1 MKKSIFGIL
10 LCMEGAFLLLTMI
23 VSLFYEENDW
33 WAYLVSAAVSITT
46 GRICI
51 WLSKKHNSNR
61 RFTRSD
67 SFMIVTLSWVLFSI
81 IGMLP
86 FILVEKMD
94 VSSAFFETMSGFTT
108 TGATVIS
115 DIDSITYA
123 LRFWRA
129 LTQWMGGLGI
139 VVFSFALIPVS
150 EMKNNNIFS
159 AEVTG
164 IGLDKIRPKIGS
176 TARRLL
182 AIYLILTIVCA
193 GLYYIGPMNIYDAVC
208 HALTTVATGGFST
221 HSASIAYFHSGYI
234 EYICAVF
241 MVLSSINFSMFYYAS
256 IRKWHVI
263 RHNEEMRVFL
273 TVVICMTGFFC
284 LLFYFSP
291 VANESLHTLPHGME
305 ETFRTALFHV
315 SSVISSTGFSAQKY
329 DYVAWGAPYW
339 MPTVVIMAVGACA
352 GSTAGGMKII
362 RALICAK
369 SVKNEFIRQ
378 LHPNAVLGI
387 RINGNIVSEERIK
400 NSLGFLFLYIS
411 LVVLGMTVLTYIG
424 LDADTGLGACI
435 SSLSNVG
442 PATGMCGPSGT
453 FANVP
458 ALGKWLL
465 SFYMLVGR
473 LEIYTVLFL
482 FVPVFWKERK

>member
-10 LCMEGAFLLLTMI
+10 LCMEGVFLLLAMI
-23 VSLFYEENDW
+23 VSLIYEESDW
-33 WAYLVSAAVSITT
+33 WAYLLSASISFVI

-51 WLSKKHNSNR
+51 WLSRMDKDNR
-61 RFTRSD
+61 SFTRAD
-67 SFMIVTLSWVLFSI
+67 SFMIVTLSWVIFSV
-81 IGMLP
+81 IGMIP
-86 FILVEKMD
+86 FILIEKMD
-94 VSSAFFETMSGFTT
+94 LASAFFETMSGFTT
-108 TGATVIS
+108 TGATVIK
-115 DIDSITYA
+115 DIDSMTHA
-123 LRFWRA
+123 LRFWRS

-182 AIYLILTIVCA
+182 IIYLILTLICT
-193 GLYYIGPMNIYDAVC
+193 GLYYVGPMNIYDAVC
-208 HALTTVATGGFST
+208 HSLSTIATGGFST
-221 HSASIAYFHSGYI
+221 HSESIAYFHSTYI

-241 MVLSSINFSMFYYAS
+241 MILSSINFSLFYYAS
-256 IRKWHVI
+256 MRKWHVLKQ
-263 RHNEEMRVFL
+263 NEEVKVFL
-273 TVVICMTGFFC
+273 TVVLCMTGFFFF
-284 LLFYFSP
+284 LFCFSHSHDDFSILP
-291 VANESLHTLPHGME
+291 LSLE
-305 ETFRTALFHV
+305 EKFRTSFFHV
-315 SSVISSTGFSAQKY
+315 ATVISSTGFSAQKF
-329 DYVAWGAPYW
+329 DYVAWGDQYW

-362 RALICAK
+362 RAIICAK
-369 SVKNEFIRQ
+369 SVRNEFIRQ
-378 LHPNAVLGI
+378 MHPNAVLGV
-387 RINGNIVSEERIK
+387 RINGNIISDSRVK
-400 NSLGFLFLYIS
+400 HSLGFLFLYIAM
-411 LVVLGMTVLTYIG
+411 VVIGMTILTYIG
-424 LDADTGLGACI
+424 LDVDTGLGACI

-442 PATGMCGPSGT
+442 PGTGECGPSGT
-453 FANVP
+453 FAHVP

-482 FVPVFWKERK
+482 FMPIFFKGTK

>member
-10 LCMEGAFLLLTMI
+10 LCMEGVFLLLTMI
-23 VSLFYEENDW
+23 VSLIYEESDW
-33 WAYLVSAAVSITT
+33 WAYLLSASISFVI

-51 WLSKKHNSNR
+51 WLSRMDKDNR
-61 RFTRSD
+61 SFTRAD
-67 SFMIVTLSWVLFSI
+67 SFMIVTLSWVIFSV
-81 IGMLP
+81 IGMIP
-86 FILVEKMD
+86 FILIEKMD
-94 VSSAFFETMSGFTT
+94 LASAFFETMSGFTT
-108 TGATVIS
+108 TGATVIT
-115 DIDSITYA
+115 DIDSMTHA
-123 LRFWRA
+123 LRFWRS

-182 AIYLILTIVCA
+182 IIYLILTLICT
-193 GLYYIGPMNIYDAVC
+193 GLYYVGPMNIYDAVC
-208 HALTTVATGGFST
+208 HSLSTIATGGFST
-221 HSASIAYFHSGYI
+221 HSESIAYFHSTYI

-241 MVLSSINFSMFYYAS
+241 MILSSINFSLFYYAS
-256 IRKWHVI
+256 MRKWHVLKQ
-263 RHNEEMRVFL
+263 NEEVKVFL
-273 TVVICMTGFFC
+273 TVVLCMTGFFFF
-284 LLFYFSP
+284 LFCFSHSHDDFSILP
-291 VANESLHTLPHGME
+291 LSLE
-305 ETFRTALFHV
+305 EKFRTSFFHV
-315 SSVISSTGFSAQKY
+315 ATVISSTGFSAQKF
-329 DYVAWGAPYW
+329 DYVAWGDQYW

-362 RALICAK
+362 RAIICAK
-369 SVKNEFIRQ
+369 SVRNEFIRQ
-378 LHPNAVLGI
+378 MHPNAVLGV
-387 RINGNIVSEERIK
+387 RINGNIISDSRVK
-400 NSLGFLFLYIS
+400 HSLGFLFLYIAM
-411 LVVLGMTVLTYIG
+411 VVIGMTILTYIG
-424 LDADTGLGACI
+424 LDVDTGLGACI

-442 PATGMCGPSGT
+442 PGTGECGPSGT
-453 FANVP
+453 FAHVP

-482 FVPVFWKERK
+482 FMPIFFKGTK

>member
-1 MKKSIFGIL
+1 
-10 LCMEGAFLLLTMI
+10 MEGAFLLLTMI
-23 VSLFYEENDW
+23 VSLFYNENDW
-33 WAYLVSAAVSITT
+33 WAYLVSAAISFTI

-51 WLSKKHNSNR
+51 WLSKKYNKNR

-81 IGMLP
+81 IGMIP
-86 FILVEKMD
+86 FTLVEKLD

-108 TGATVIS
+108 TGATVIA
-115 DIDSITYA
+115 DIDSMTYA

-182 AIYLILTIVCA
+182 VIYFVLTMICA
-193 GLYYIGPMNIYDAVC
+193 GLYYMGPMNIYDAIC
-208 HALTTVATGGFST
+208 HAFTTIATGGFST
-221 HSASIAYFHSGYI
+221 HSASIAYFKSTYI

-241 MVLSSINFSMFYYAS
+241 MVLSSINFSLFYYAS
-256 IRKWHVI
+256 IRKWHII
-263 RHNEEMRVFL
+263 RHNEEMKVFL
-273 TVVICMTGFFC
+273 ATVIFMTGFFC
-284 LLFYFSP
+284 ILFYFAPIS
-291 VANESLHTLPHGME
+291 NEISHTLPCGIE
-305 ETFRTALFHV
+305 ETFRTAFFHV
-315 SSVISSTGFSAQKY
+315 STVISSTGFSAQKY

-339 MPTVVIMAVGACA
+339 MPTVLIMAVGACA

-362 RALICAK
+362 RTLICAK

-411 LVVLGMTVLTYIG
+411 LVVFGMTLLTYIG

-442 PATGMCGPSGT
+442 PGTGICGPSGT
-453 FANVP
+453 FADVP
-458 ALGKWLL
+458 VLGKWLL

-482 FVPVFWKERK
+482 FTPVFWKERK

>member
-10 LCMEGAFLLLTMI
+10 LCMEGVFLLLAMI
-23 VSLFYEENDW
+23 VSLIYEESDW
-33 WAYLVSAAVSITT
+33 WAYLLSASISFVI

-51 WLSKKHNSNR
+51 WLSRMDKDNR
-61 RFTRSD
+61 SFTRAD
-67 SFMIVTLSWVLFSI
+67 SFMIVTLSWVIFSV
-81 IGMLP
+81 IGMIP
-86 FILVEKMD
+86 FILIEKMD
-94 VSSAFFETMSGFTT
+94 MASAFFETMSGFTT
-108 TGATVIS
+108 TGATVIK
-115 DIDSITYA
+115 DIDSMTHA
-123 LRFWRA
+123 LRFWRS

-182 AIYLILTIVCA
+182 FIYLILTLICT
-193 GLYYIGPMNIYDAVC
+193 GLYYVGPMNIYDAVC
-208 HALTTVATGGFST
+208 HSLSTIATGGFST
-221 HSASIAYFHSGYI
+221 HSESIAYFHSSYI

-241 MVLSSINFSMFYYAS
+241 MILSSINFSLFYYAS
-256 IRKWHVI
+256 MRKWHVLKQ
-263 RHNEEMRVFL
+263 NEEVKVFL
-273 TVVICMTGFFC
+273 TVVLCMTGFFFF
-284 LLFYFSP
+284 LFCFSHSHDNFSILP
-291 VANESLHTLPHGME
+291 LSLE
-305 ETFRTALFHV
+305 EKFRTSFFHV
-315 SSVISSTGFSAQKY
+315 ATVISSTGFSAQKF
-329 DYVAWGAPYW
+329 DYVAWGDQYW

-362 RALICAK
+362 RAIICAK
-369 SVKNEFIRQ
+369 SVRNEFIRQ
-378 LHPNAVLGI
+378 MHPNAVLGV
-387 RINGNIVSEERIK
+387 RINGNIISDSRVK
-400 NSLGFLFLYIS
+400 HSLGFLFLYIAM
-411 LVVLGMTVLTYIG
+411 VVIGMTILTYIG
-424 LDADTGLGACI
+424 LDVDTGLGACI

-442 PATGMCGPSGT
+442 PGTGECGPSGT
-453 FANVP
+453 FAHVP

-482 FVPVFWKERK
+482 FMPIFFKGTK

>member
-10 LCMEGAFLLLTMI
+10 LCMEGVFLLLAMI
-23 VSLFYEENDW
+23 VSLIYEESDW
-33 WAYLVSAAVSITT
+33 WAYLLSASISFVI

-51 WLSKKHNSNR
+51 WLSRMDKDNR
-61 RFTRSD
+61 SFTRAD
-67 SFMIVTLSWVLFSI
+67 SFMIVTLSWVIFSV
-81 IGMLP
+81 IGMIP
-86 FILVEKMD
+86 FILIEKMD
-94 VSSAFFETMSGFTT
+94 LASAFFETMSGFTT
-108 TGATVIS
+108 TGATVIK
-115 DIDSITYA
+115 DIDSMTHA
-123 LRFWRA
+123 LRFWRS

-182 AIYLILTIVCA
+182 FIYLILTLICT
-193 GLYYIGPMNIYDAVC
+193 GLYYVGPMNIYDAVC
-208 HALTTVATGGFST
+208 HSLSTIATGGFST
-221 HSASIAYFHSGYI
+221 HSESIAYFHSTYI

-241 MVLSSINFSMFYYAS
+241 MILSSINFSLFYYAS
-256 IRKWHVI
+256 MRKWHVLKQ
-263 RHNEEMRVFL
+263 NEEVKVFL
-273 TVVICMTGFFC
+273 TVVLCMTGFFFF
-284 LLFYFSP
+284 LFCFSHSHDNFSILP
-291 VANESLHTLPHGME
+291 LSLE
-305 ETFRTALFHV
+305 EKFRTSFFHV
-315 SSVISSTGFSAQKY
+315 ATVISSTGFSAQKF
-329 DYVAWGAPYW
+329 DYVAWGDQYW

-362 RALICAK
+362 RAIICAK
-369 SVKNEFIRQ
+369 SVRNEFIRQ
-378 LHPNAVLGI
+378 MHPNAVLGV
-387 RINGNIVSEERIK
+387 RINGNIISDSRVK
-400 NSLGFLFLYIS
+400 HSLGFLFLYIAM
-411 LVVLGMTVLTYIG
+411 VVIGMTILTYIG
-424 LDADTGLGACI
+424 LDVDTGLGACI

-442 PATGMCGPSGT
+442 PGTGECGPSGT
-453 FANVP
+453 FAHVP

-482 FVPVFWKERK
+482 FMPIFFKGTK